1 MEEGFWLSFDLIS
14 RVLVNQPI
22 VSICLASQ
30 SMDFDMW
37 SLNFS

>member
-22 VSICLASQ
+22 VSICLASINHVI
-30 SMDFDMW
+30 
-37 SLNFS
+37 LICGP